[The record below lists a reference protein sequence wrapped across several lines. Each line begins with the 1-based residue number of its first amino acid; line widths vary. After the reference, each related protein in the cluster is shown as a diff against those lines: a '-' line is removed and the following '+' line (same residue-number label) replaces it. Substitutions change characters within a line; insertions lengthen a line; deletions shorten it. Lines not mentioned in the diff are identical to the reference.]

1 MTQFENFEHDKFVAG
16 SENKSESS
24 AERFLM
30 QSLRD
35 AIASPVVEDDDL
47 SLRLC
52 GETPKTALHRFELIS
67 AYIDDELSPTE
78 RKQVQNWIDREPQI
92 KTLYT
97 QLLALQG
104 QMQSLE
110 APTTNRSADEIAEG
124 VFQSLDRRRRQRRLM
139 LGGSAIAASILA
151 TFTGLIP
158 GVSPVWRYA
167 QSGSG
172 QNNVDTVM
180 LAVALNKPAINIPKP
195 LNGYNVEQRS
205 LQDRL

>member
-24 AERFLM
+24 A
-30 QSLRD
+30 D
-35 AIASPVVEDDDL
+35 
-47 SLRLC
+47 
-52 GETPKTALHRFELIS
+52 RFELIS

-78 RKQVQNWIDREPQI
+78 RKQVQNWIDREPQM

-110 APTTNRSADEIAEG
+110 APASSPSADEITEA
-124 VFQSLDRRRRQRRLM
+124 VFQSLDRRRRQRRLI

-158 GVSPVWRYA
+158 GVSPGWRYA

-172 QNNVDTVM
+172 QNNADTVM

-205 LQDRL
+205 LEDRL